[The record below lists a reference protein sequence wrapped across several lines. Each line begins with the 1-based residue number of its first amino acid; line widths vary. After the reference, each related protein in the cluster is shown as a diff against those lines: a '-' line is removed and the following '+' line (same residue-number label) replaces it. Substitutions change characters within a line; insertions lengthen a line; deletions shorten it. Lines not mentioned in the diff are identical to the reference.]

1 MQRFFGKLTN
11 NNKKEVA
18 EKKKRPIVN
27 EKRNVA
33 STRNNS
39 SRLSANANN
48 TSRLSAQARNNRNN
62 TPSATTTNNNNRQ
75 QTNQNNADSDD
86 DDDDDSDDD
95 DDDEDDSDDDDDDD
109 DDSAYGVEQG
119 KYNVTNASADNQT
132 PAAPAAPAASTN
144 KRPRALGGGKFELP
158 RFMIIAIVAVA
169 LVIIILAIVLPL
181 TLIKKKE
188 EKKIS
193 IMCPDG
199 KQNPRIDCLFDRV
212 DLTAAQAN
220 LEAVCKARSCCWS
233 PSPDGGGSTC
243 VFPHNFG
250 FRNYKTKESSFSRYW
265 FELLRLN
272 SPESLARSDIS
283 NLEARVEMH
292 SDSRLRLRVKLIFFT
307 YFFFLYS

>member
-62 TPSATTTNNNNRQ
+62 TPSATTNNNNNRQ

-109 DDSAYGVEQG
+109 DSAYGVEQG
-119 KYNVTNASADNQT
+119 KYNVKNASADNQT

-199 KQNPRIDCLFDRV
+199 KQNPRVDCLFDRV

-307 YFFFLYS
+307 